1 MITALIA
8 IGIFV
13 AGLAVSFFIWVIGI
27 RKDVDLNKQQ
37 LDLHLQGFSTFKI
50 DIKKDFDDIISSNK
64 ETQKLLNEIITKI
77 TVSNNNSEHEV
88 ADRKELKSKVVELE
102 KVVSDLKGKIL
113 SIVEGYEHIKSSPEY
128 QHLKSHE

>member
-1 MITALIA
+1 MITVLIA

-113 SIVEGYEHIKSSPEY
+113 SIVEGYENIKSSQEY